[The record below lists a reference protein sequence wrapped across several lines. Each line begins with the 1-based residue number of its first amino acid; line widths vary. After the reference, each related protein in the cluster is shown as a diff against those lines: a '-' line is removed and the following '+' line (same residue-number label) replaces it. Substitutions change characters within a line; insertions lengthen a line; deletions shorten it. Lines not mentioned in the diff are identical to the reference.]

1 MCVYTTTDPP
11 GIRLFLRLPASRT
24 SPDTRPLSKEER
36 WHWSHSGVKVT
47 FFHRTWR
54 SHRLPHTPIS
64 LLFFFVVHSHYIF
77 LYVFFLSHLN
87 MPFPAFFP
95 VTFLCTFER
104 FTSCLNVDPLLDQS
118 CFVRDFLIMGADW
131 RGSEWYRTLLFWLPW
146 GGYKVIFMI
155 CLSFIVSKDS
165 FSLLNSIEKVRLFGW
180 TCSLKSWS
188 AEGRTRMWSDH
199 INVDFRGP
207 KLKTLRRVCGH
218 FIGETDMKRWI
229 CSNVLWMLFL
239 VNVFLNLLIMQKE

>member
-64 LLFFFVVHSHYIF
+64 LLFFLLSIHTTFF
-77 LYVFFLSHLN
+77 FVFFLSHLN

-95 VTFLCTFER
+95 CYFPLHIWAFYLMFECWPPLGPKLFCTRLFDNGGW
-104 FTSCLNVDPLLDQS
+104 LKV
-118 CFVRDFLIMGADW
+118 
-131 RGSEWYRTLLFWLPW
+131 SEWYRTLLFWLPW
-146 GGYKVIFMI
+146 GGYKVIFTFDLLVFHCFKGFIFFIKLHWKSEVVWLDVQFEVVVSRGQNMNVEWSYKRWLQRAKTEDTSA
-155 CLSFIVSKDS
+155 CLWTFYRR
-165 FSLLNSIEKVRLFGW
+165 VRHEEVDMFK
-180 TCSLKSWS
+180 CSLN
-188 AEGRTRMWSDH
+188 A
-199 INVDFRGP
+199 
-207 KLKTLRRVCGH
+207 
-218 FIGETDMKRWI
+218 
-229 CSNVLWMLFL
+229 FL
-239 VNVFLNLLIMQKE
+239 G